1 MSTRP
6 VALVTGAS
14 AGIGE
19 AIARR
24 LAADGHDLVVVA
36 RSADRLAVLAKDLEA
51 EHGGDVEV
59 LVADLTDGEQ
69 LARVEARLGDPD
81 RPIDLLVNNAGYG
94 TVGTF
99 VEMPADREENEI
111 ALNVVALMRL
121 THAALGPMK
130 ERKRGAIL
138 NVSSLAGQQPTPG
151 MATYGATKAF
161 VTSFTM
167 AVREEVRGSGI
178 RITVLAPGFTNTE
191 FQARAGVDEIGV
203 PGILLQ
209 SPDEVAKAGLD
220 ALTKDNAIVV
230 SGWLNWAA
238 ATATKV
244 VPTSVVRRVTSLV
257 MKRSKVT

>member
-1 MSTRP
+1 MTTRP

-36 RSADRLAVLAKDLEA
+36 RGADRLSQLATDLEG
-51 EHGGDVEV
+51 EHGMTVEV
-59 LVADLTDGEQ
+59 LAADLTDREH

-81 RPIDLLVNNAGYG
+81 RPVDLLVNNAGYG
-94 TVGTF
+94 TVGAF

-111 ALNVVALMRL
+111 ALNVVALVRL
-121 THAALGPMK
+121 THVALGAMR
-130 ERKRGAIL
+130 ERGRGAIL

-161 VTSFTM
+161 VTSFTL
-167 AVREEVRGSGI
+167 AVREEARGSGVK
-178 RITVLAPGFTNTE
+178 ITVLAPGFTSTE
-191 FQARAGVDEIGV
+191 FQARAGVEEVGV
-203 PGILLQ
+203 PGVLLQ
-209 SPDEVAKAGLD
+209 GPDEVAKAGLD
-220 ALTKDNAIVV
+220 ALAKGRAMVV
-230 SGWLNWAA
+230 SGWINWAA

-257 MKRSKVT
+257 MRRSKVT